1 MDPTAPHDT
10 QNPQSTDPSEGG
22 QNQSTP
28 DDLHSQD
35 SQDNSI
41 QPGQFVTA
49 GEDTPPSVSSPKI
62 AQSFQSAGQPQVP
75 QSPNTQQSQTPLPEP
90 SSAPQPAAGLDLA
103 SSQFNQNVSPQSS
116 VSQPDPTPFTPPVP
130 QEPTQEVTQP
140 TQGGSKIQKFKIVVV
155 IVAVVALVAIIVAL
169 VWFFVLGKQKKE
181 PVKTEQDQVVQ
192 EEPSPSPTK
201 TNGGFGDLPATQ
213 SAPQPATPSSSQ

>member
-22 QNQSTP
+22 QNQPKP
-28 DDLHSQD
+28 DDLQNQD

-41 QPGQFVTA
+41 QPGQFVVA
-49 GEDTPPSVSSPKI
+49 GEDATPSVLTPKI
-62 AQSFQSAGQPQVP
+62 AQSSQSAGQPQIS

-90 SSAPQPAAGLDLA
+90 SSAPQPAAGLDLG
-103 SSQFNQNVSPQSS
+103 SQFNQNVEPQSP

-140 TQGGSKIQKFKIVVV
+140 TQGGSRIQKFKIIVI

-181 PVKTEQDQVVQ
+181 PVKTEQDQVIQ
-192 EEPSPSPTK
+192 EEPLPLPAK
-201 TNGGFGDLPATQ
+201 NNGGFGDLPATP